1 MSFEFKK
8 IFKFEELG
16 SAPLIVDAVYEG
28 GWEAK
33 NTADEPLS
41 KLFKGIGSGVG
52 NSGGFRISGRAPE
65 YRYCILFTSGEDT
78 DWPDYLD
85 LRTGIFTYYGDNKSA
100 GHTVS
105 AKKGNKL
112 LEVSFDL
119 VHSLDADRQKIIPFL
134 IFEKFPT
141 PRSNRSVRFRGLA
154 IPGVEGHSVEEDLVA
169 VWRSRGGERFQ
180 NYKATFSILDVIEVE
195 KRWLCDPSDFELMP
209 KAWRTWLDTGKARR
223 LQAPPTL
230 EIREEKDQMPDSN
243 GDERLLHQIYSHF
256 RDRANDFE
264 PFAAEI
270 FRMMYPDVIIDEVTR
285 ATVDGGRDAIGRMP
299 IGPKADPVYLDFS
312 LEAKCYAPAV
322 GGRGGNS
329 VRTGGTKRLISRLKH
344 RQFGVLVTTSFVA
357 RQAYKEIREDGH
369 PVIIVSGADIVS
381 VLKRANYSDKDSLEK
396 LLASF

>member
-1 MSFEFKK
+1 MSHKAK
-8 IFKFEELG
+8 RIFKFQELS
-16 SAPLIVDAVYEG
+16 SAPLIVDAIYEG

-41 KLFKGIGSGVG
+41 KLFKGVGSGIG
-52 NSGGFRISGRAPE
+52 NSGGFRISGRAPD
-65 YRYCILFTSGEDT
+65 YRYCILFTSGEDP

-85 LRTGIFTYYGDNKSA
+85 LRAGIFTYYGDNKSA

-105 AKKGNKL
+105 EKKGNKL
-112 LEVSFDL
+112 LEASFDL
-119 VHSLDADRQKIIPFL
+119 VHSLDVDRQKIIPFL

-141 PRSNRSVRFRGLA
+141 QRSNRSVRFRGLA

-169 VWRSRGGERFQ
+169 VWRSRAGERFQ
-180 NYKATFSILDVIEVE
+180 NYRSTFSILDADTVE
-195 KRWLCDPSDFELMP
+195 KSWLCNPSNVEFMP
-209 KAWRTWLDTGKARR
+209 KAWRRWVTTGKARR
-223 LQAPPTL
+223 LQAAPTL
-230 EIREEKDQMPDSN
+230 EIRDEKDQIPVSEA
-243 GDERLLHQIYSHF
+243 DEQLLYQIYSYF
-256 RDRANDFE
+256 RERPTDFE
-264 PFAAEI
+264 SFAAEI

-312 LEAKCYAPAV
+312 LEAKCYAPAY

-329 VRTGGTKRLISRLKH
+329 VGTGGTKRLISRLKH
-344 RQFGVLVTTSFVA
+344 RQFGVLITTSFVA
-357 RQAYKEIREDGH
+357 RQAYKEIREDTH

-381 VLKRANYSDKDSLEK
+381 VLKRADYGDKDSLEK